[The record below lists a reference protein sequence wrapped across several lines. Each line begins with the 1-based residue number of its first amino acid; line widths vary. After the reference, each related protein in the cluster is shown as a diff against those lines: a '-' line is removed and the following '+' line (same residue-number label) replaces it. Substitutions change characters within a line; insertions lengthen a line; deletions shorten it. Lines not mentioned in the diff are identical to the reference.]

1 MKVDIAKYVA
11 ECDTCHQMKASHLKS
26 AGVFQPLSIPM
37 WKWDDISMD
46 FIMGLPPTAR
56 KMHSIWVIVD
66 RLTKTAHFIAVHT
79 TYSVQQYAELYMD
92 HIVRLH
98 GIPKTIISDRGTQF
112 VARFWEQLHECLGT
126 KLIRSS
132 SYHPQTD
139 SKTER
144 INQILE
150 DMLRAS
156 ILHFDKSWDK
166 CLYLAEFSYNNSYQA
181 SLKMAPFDAL
191 YGRRCRAPLNWS
203 EAGER
208 TLFGPD
214 LVKDAE
220 EKVQVIRENLKM
232 AQMRQKSYHDKG
244 TAPRHFEVGD
254 YVYLKVSPTKGVQ
267 RFGVK
272 GKLAPRYIGPYAVIE
287 VCGPVAYRIQLPERF
302 SAVHSVFHVT
312 QLKKGMP
319 VPANEVITEANA
331 WIEPDFSL
339 MEHPL
344 RVLDQKERKTRRQT
358 VRMYKI
364 QWSHQT
370 EEEATWDTEDY
381 LNTKYPGFLQ
391 SRNREF
397 SPPSYF
403 SQVESR
409 DEIPFKGGRL

>member
-1 MKVDIAKYVA
+1 M
-11 ECDTCHQMKASHLKS
+11 
-26 AGVFQPLSIPM
+26 
-37 WKWDDISMD
+37 
-46 FIMGLPPTAR
+46 
-56 KMHSIWVIVD
+56 
-66 RLTKTAHFIAVHT
+66 
-79 TYSVQQYAELYMD
+79 
-92 HIVRLH
+92 
-98 GIPKTIISDRGTQF
+98 
-112 VARFWEQLHECLGT
+112 HECLGT

-132 SYHPQTD
+132 SYHLQTD
-139 SKTER
+139 GQTKR

-166 CLYLAEFSYNNSYQA
+166 CLSLAEFSYNNSYQA
-181 SLKMAPFDAL
+181 SLKMAPLDAL
-191 YGRRCRAPLNWS
+191 YGRRCRTPLNWS

-220 EKVQVIRENLKM
+220 ETVQVIRENLKM

-254 YVYLKVSPTKGVQ
+254 YVYLKMSPTKGVQ
-267 RFGVK
+267 RFAVK
-272 GKLAPRYIGPYAVIE
+272 GKLAPRYIGPYEVIE
-287 VCGPVAYRIQLPERF
+287 VCGPVAYRIQLPKRF
-302 SAVHSVFHVT
+302 SAVHNVFHVT

-319 VPANEVITEANA
+319 VPENEVITEANA

-339 MEHPL
+339 IEHPL
-344 RVLDQKERKTRRQT
+344 RVLDQKERKSRRQT

-364 QWSHQT
+364 QWSHHT
-370 EEEATWDTEDY
+370 EEEATWETEDY

-397 SPPSYF
+397 LSPSFCYL
-403 SQVESR
+403 VESR
-409 DEIPFKGGRL
+409 DEIPFKGVGCDAPGF